1 MNDKVSG
8 FVLSQSDY
16 KESDMLMQV
25 LTKEYGIIS
34 LVGKASKKLDSKNH
48 FLPMCIYE
56 FMIDYKDGKT
66 IYSIHGSKLIGN
78 YFEDSDI
85 EMMSFKN
92 ILIEASLKNK
102 DINTYDELTFVF
114 KNINKD
120 NKYLLG
126 SMFFSYLTKQFGVAP
141 IVDGCV
147 ICGNKKVVSLSNSNG
162 GFVCEKHTNGLSPL
176 PVDRL
181 KKFRLIVKGEF
192 KDYDVLK
199 DFEYDIN
206 DFYLIC
212 NFYLE
217 NAYLKLKS
225 YEFYKSLN

>member
-1 MNDKVSG
+1 MNDKVCG

-66 IYSIHGSKLIGN
+66 IYSIHGSKLIKN
-78 YFEDSDI
+78 YFEDQNID
-85 EMMSFKN
+85 MMSFKN
-92 ILIEASLKNK
+92 VLIEAALKNR
-102 DINTYDELTFVF
+102 DINTYEQLTFVF
-114 KNINKD
+114 DKINAS

-126 SMFFSYLTKQFGVAP
+126 SMFFSYLCKCFGVMP
-141 IVDGCV
+141 TVDGCA
-147 ICGNKKVVSLSNSNG
+147 ICGHSKVVSLSNNNG
-162 GFVCEKHTNGLSPL
+162 GFVCEKHTNGLSPIS
-176 PVDRL
+176 VERL
-181 KKFRLIVKGEF
+181 RKFRLIVKGEF
-192 KDYDVLK
+192 KDYEILK

-206 DFYLIC
+206 DFYLIV
-212 NFYLE
+212 NFFLE
-217 NAYLKLKS
+217 NADLKMKS
-225 YEFYKSLN
+225 YDFYRTLN